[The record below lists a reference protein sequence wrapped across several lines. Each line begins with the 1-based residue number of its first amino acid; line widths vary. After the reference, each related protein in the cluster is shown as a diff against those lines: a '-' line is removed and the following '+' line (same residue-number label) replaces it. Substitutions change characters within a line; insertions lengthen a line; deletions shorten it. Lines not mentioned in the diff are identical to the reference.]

1 MRTRPTALD
10 AAVSHPRGAQ
20 SDARGPGTGRSGAL
34 TANVMTV
41 GDALR
46 EPSLRIPEYQR
57 PYTWSTKNAVQL
69 IDDIRRFRS
78 AASYRIGTM
87 IVHAEDGW
95 LDIVDGQQRY
105 MTFALIALA
114 LQEVLGDT
122 AERAEH
128 QRAALD
134 SAAAIEL
141 PPSRRDVSEQHVV
154 ENHRVILETLRSW
167 APGDVMDF
175 ADYFLDRCTL
185 VRLTVTDL
193 DAAFQMFDSQNTR
206 GRPLLPTDL
215 LKAYHLRAYGETT
228 TDRGAIMAAVKD
240 WESTPPDE
248 INHLF
253 SRLLYPIL
261 RWSAGE
267 SLPSDGFTSA
277 QIWAFKGISAG
288 AASFGRLPWAHG
300 LLMAKAHV
308 DDYNTRNAALIA
320 HGALAPLE
328 FPFQLSQPIID
339 GEMFFRFV
347 RHYTSLA
354 RTLGVSATEADQTV
368 QDDARRH
375 REIRRVHAITG
386 LVRSSGNGAGYR
398 YTQELYGALLLAY
411 ADRFGAEDLE
421 RAALVL
427 ARHAFALRTRLR
439 RVYPRSTE
447 LHALGLNKAVDP
459 TEQVNLFRLMMGSMD
474 PAAITGRVPARPG
487 DVDNA
492 PEPVRRLYSDRPWDL
507 EEEESHHV

>member
-10 AAVSHPRGAQ
+10 AAVDHPRGAQ
-20 SDARGPGTGRSGAL
+20 SDARGPGTGRSGSL

-41 GDALR
+41 ADALR
-46 EPSLRIPEYQR
+46 DPRLRIPEYQR
-57 PYTWSTKNAVQL
+57 PYTWSTTNTGQL
-69 IDDIRRFRS
+69 VEDIRRFRS

-134 SAAAIEL
+134 RAAAIEL
-141 PPSRRDVSEQHVV
+141 PPGRRDVSERHIV
-154 ENHRVILETLRSW
+154 ENYRLILQTFRSW
-167 APGDVMDF
+167 DSTEVEDF

-185 VRLTVTDL
+185 VRLIVSDL

-206 GRPLLPTDL
+206 GRALLPTDL
-215 LKAYHLRAYGETT
+215 LKAYHLRAYGEATS
-228 TDRGAIMAAVKD
+228 DRAAILAAVRE
-240 WESTPPDE
+240 WEATPPFE
-248 INHLF
+248 IHHLF

-267 SLPSDGFTSA
+267 SLPRDGFTASR
-277 QIWAFKGISAG
+277 IGAFKGISAG
-288 AASFGRLPWAHG
+288 PTGLGRLPWAHG

-447 LHALGLNKAVDP
+447 LHALGLNKAVDSA
-459 TEQVNLFRLMMGSMD
+459 EQVNLFRLMMGTMD
-474 PAAITGRVPARPG
+474 PAAITGRVAALPG
-487 DVDNA
+487 PYVDEA
-492 PEPVRRLYSDRPWDL
+492 SPVERLYSDTPWDT
-507 EEEESHHV
+507 EEAHDAD